1 MEQKKKFQGNNIF
14 WIIFLVVALYV
25 FLGGLPVELISILA
39 KKAGEWAPGVSFVNE
54 YYTGTIGAVLLL
66 VVYCLIVKKNRFI
79 LRSFLPAGKGRNHEI
94 KVIEDTY
101 EPTQNNTIK
110 TLMLGLLLGF
120 VTNFF
125 CIACAMIH
133 GDIKLIFDFSASQIP
148 VILYGFLMVFIQS
161 SSEEMWCRG
170 FMYERIKIHYP
181 LWVAVLANG
190 VFFGL
195 LHSFNDG
202 ATVFAI
208 VSIIVCGIS
217 YSLVRWYSG
226 SIWLVM
232 GIHTMWNFTQNFLFG
247 LPNSGLVSEV
257 SIFRLDASNGTS
269 NLIYDYGFGVE
280 STIPAI
286 LADCTLGIV
295 VLLLA
300 KRNGR
305 LGELFMSYEKKAAG
319 IPIRD

>member
-1 MEQKKKFQGNNIF
+1 
-14 WIIFLVVALYV
+14 
-25 FLGGLPVELISILA
+25 
-39 KKAGEWAPGVSFVNE
+39 
-54 YYTGTIGAVLLL
+54 
-66 VVYCLIVKKNRFI
+66 
-79 LRSFLPAGKGRNHEI
+79 
-94 KVIEDTY
+94 
-101 EPTQNNTIK
+101 
-110 TLMLGLLLGF
+110 
-120 VTNFF
+120 
-125 CIACAMIH
+125 
-133 GDIKLIFDFSASQIP
+133 
-148 VILYGFLMVFIQS
+148 
-161 SSEEMWCRG
+161 
-170 FMYERIKIHYP
+170 MYERIKIHYP

-286 LADCTLGIV
+286 LADFTLGIV